1 MRLSAPPGSSPNP
14 PLKGGPAFFS
24 WVAGRVGGWEGEKE
38 GFRGGRC
45 CPLYASA
52 VLAFFLLLELPQA
65 HPSPPSSPYPA
76 PSFPRLIVIL
86 LGVFIEKYF

>member
-1 MRLSAPPGSSPNP
+1 VRLSAPPGSSPNP
-14 PLKGGPAFFS
+14 PSKGGPRLS
-24 WVAGRVGGWEGEKE
+24 AGRVGGWEGEKE

-45 CPLYASA
+45 RALYASA
-52 VLAFFLLLELPQA
+52 AAFFLLLELPQA

-86 LGVFIEKYF
+86 LGAFIEKYF